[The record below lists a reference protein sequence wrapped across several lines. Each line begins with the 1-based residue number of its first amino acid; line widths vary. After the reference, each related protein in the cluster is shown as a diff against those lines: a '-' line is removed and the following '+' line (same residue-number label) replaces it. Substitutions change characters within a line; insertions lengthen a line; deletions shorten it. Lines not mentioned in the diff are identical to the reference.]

1 MQLAVSHAEDKS
13 MIEDYSPTLAK
24 HYSAFRPPLHE
35 EILRRLLSEGETFE
49 NGLDVGCGTGYS
61 SIALAKYCSRVYGV
75 DPSESMRKEAIRHE
89 KVFYLGGSGEALPL
103 PAGSIDIATFAGSLF
118 YTRSLA
124 LVDELKRVC
133 RDRSA
138 VIVYDFEI
146 LVDTVLS
153 QLGVTVRDAG
163 PDYDHGLNLSG
174 YDSFIEQTTAKAQI
188 DLYLNSV
195 ELAHVLL
202 SSGGRYDALTKR
214 FNIVDPFD
222 ALSQALAAIE
232 DERYL
237 LKVDIYY
244 SKYSLL

>member
-1 MQLAVSHAEDKS
+1 MASLAEDNL
-13 MIEDYSPTLAK
+13 MIEEYSQTLAK
-24 HYSAFRPPLHE
+24 HYSSFRPSLHE
-35 EILRRLLSEGETFE
+35 EILRRLLIEGETFE
-49 NGLDVGCGTGYS
+49 YGLDVGCGTGYS
-61 SIALAKYCSRVYGV
+61 SIALADYCSRVYGIE
-75 DPSESMRKEAIRHE
+75 PSESMRKEAIRHK
-89 KVFYLGGSGEALPL
+89 KVFYLEGSGEALPL

-133 RDRSA
+133 RDRSP

-146 LVDTVLS
+146 LVGTVLS
-153 QLGVTVRDAG
+153 QLGINVRDDEPG
-163 PDYDHGLNLSG
+163 YDHGLNLSG
-174 YDSFIEQTTAKAQI
+174 YDSFTEQTTAKAQI

-202 SSGGRYDALTKR
+202 SSGGRYDALSKQ

-222 ALSQALAAIE
+222 VLTQALAAIQ
-232 DERYL
+232 DDRYL

-244 SKYSLL
+244 SKYSLP